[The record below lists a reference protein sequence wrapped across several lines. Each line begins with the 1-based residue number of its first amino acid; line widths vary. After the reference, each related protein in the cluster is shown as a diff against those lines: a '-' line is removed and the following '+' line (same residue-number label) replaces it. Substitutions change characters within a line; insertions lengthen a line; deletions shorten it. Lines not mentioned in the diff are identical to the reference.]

1 MLNLDVSLFFIPLL
15 IWILMIVLDKIY
27 FKPVGKIIEQRE
39 NKIDKDSASIEHMI
53 TDVENKTKNI
63 EDILTKARRDSMEVK
78 ENLIKKNEEKI
89 ERLILEEKENS
100 RKRFKKS
107 MEKLDE
113 EIAYAEKRL
122 EMEIDKFSNEIKEKF
137 L

>member
-1 MLNLDVSLFFIPLL
+1 LFFIPLL